1 MIGIRATGVVLV
13 ATTTVAEMAIYFRA
27 LVAWHLLAVAAV
39 ELTRVIAGFAS
50 VARTTRTTA
59 LCSPSSESSYYVAAR
74 RLGHLPRPRIA
85 AAQCHLHAPHHS
97 SAGSPSPSL
106 HFSLDYSLLD
116 HPRSCSSVF
125 PWVAAGLTIAR
136 QSTTTTILAG

>member
-1 MIGIRATGVVLV
+1 
-13 ATTTVAEMAIYFRA
+13 MAIYFRA
-27 LVAWHLLAVAAV
+27 QVAWHLLAAAAAA

-50 VARTTRTTA
+50 VARTTRTIA

-74 RLGHLPRPRIA
+74 RLGHLPHQRIA
-85 AAQCHLHAPHHS
+85 AAQCHLHALRHS

-106 HFSLDYSLLD
+106 RSSLDYSLLG

-125 PWVAAGLTIAR
+125 PWVATGLTITR
-136 QSTTTTILAG
+136 QSTTITVLAG